1 MVGIV
6 NIERRARNASDV
18 ASSGSKNSR
27 RYQEI
32 RCVSEAKRSEWRGA
46 RKFEPLEGGERSAV
60 QAGNRKAS

>member
-32 RCVSEAKRSEWRGA
+32 RCVSEAKRVAWRA
-46 RKFEPLEGGERSAV
+46 EVEHLEEGDSAGC
-60 QAGNRKAS
+60 Q